1 MSLLFPERRLIGL
14 APSGVSLG
22 EEVLPCDPASGAGWQ
37 AAVAALRTLPMP
49 GRCNVTVVLSNHFV
63 RYALVPWSGALS
75 TAEEEDAY
83 VRHHFARIHG
93 ERANA
98 WALRWTLSPRGV
110 PRLATA
116 VDNALVAALRDTFPV
131 GGKARLVSVQPHLI
145 AAYHRCRDAIPATGA
160 WLAVAER
167 DRACVALHAQRRF
180 RAVENARGDWPDL
193 LGRMR
198 HRIEGDTPSL
208 VLLAGPRL
216 IDTATPAHLALE
228 LA

>member
-1 MSLLFPERRLIGL
+1 VSLLFPERRLIGL
-14 APSGVSLG
+14 APSGVSFG
-22 EEVLPCDPASGAGWQ
+22 EEVLPCDPSSGAENWL
-37 AAVAALRTLPMP
+37 AAVAALRTLPLP
-49 GRCNVTVVLSNHFV
+49 GRKVAVVLSNHFV
-63 RYALVPWSGALS
+63 RYALVPWSSALS

-116 VDNALVAALRDTFPV
+116 VDNALITALRDTFPV

-160 WLAVAER
+160 WLAVAEG

-180 RAVENARGDWPDL
+180 RAVENARGEWPDL

-198 HRIEGDTPSL
+198 HRIEGNTPSL

-216 IDTATPAHLALE
+216 TDTATPAHLGLE
-228 LA
+228 VA